1 MGRGNWIPD
10 TPIYQG
16 DYDLVYVEIGDVCE
30 SSPDEDEIEW
40 LYADFKD
47 NLRLSCPSP
56 SARSSGA
63 KGASTLAGIRSSCL
77 PMIAHG
83 GHGLPGGL
91 LAPGDCDCGP

>member
-47 NLRLSCPSP
+47 NIRGILPSHFARL
-56 SARSSGA
+56 SGA

-83 GHGLPGGL
+83 RNGLPGRL
-91 LAPGDCDCGP
+91 LASGACHRGP